1 MYLYVLTRDH
11 QATPHKMGSGF
22 PDTEHCTDTEIKK
35 DVPETFRLLY
45 IVAEGKKEG
54 GGGEKV

>member
-1 MYLYVLTRDH
+1 
-11 QATPHKMGSGF
+11 MGSGF